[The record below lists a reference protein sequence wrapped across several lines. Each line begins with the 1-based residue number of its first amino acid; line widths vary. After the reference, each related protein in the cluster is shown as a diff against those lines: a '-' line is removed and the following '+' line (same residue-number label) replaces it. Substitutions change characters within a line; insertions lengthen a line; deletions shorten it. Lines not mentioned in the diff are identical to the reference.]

1 MCNIFAFSETEFF
14 AFDAGISRKR
24 TRNREA
30 SAYVPN
36 PYRKPSP
43 QPVCLHHFAE
53 FTFKVEFSIVVSS
66 TRHDFMLERTLFLT
80 RRDDFSKLKRKK
92 GIKKPLKFFR
102 KTSANLL
109 RSNKDYGGWEVLFLG
124 HAPATVEERH
134 YTQAP
139 QKLLNEALAWLGQAI
154 RGRRIERA

>member
-1 MCNIFAFSETEFF
+1 M
-14 AFDAGISRKR
+14 
-24 TRNREA
+24 
-30 SAYVPN
+30 
-36 PYRKPSP
+36 SP
-43 QPVCLHHFAE
+43 
-53 FTFKVEFSIVVSS
+53 
-66 TRHDFMLERTLFLT
+66 TRHDCILERTLFLT

-124 HAPATVEERH
+124 HAPATVEERN

-139 QKLLNEALAWLGQAI
+139 QKLLNEALGSAMQYG
-154 RGRRIERA
+154 IE

>member
-1 MCNIFAFSETEFF
+1 LCHIFAFSGIEFF

-36 PYRKPSP
+36 PYRKQSP
-43 QPVCLHHFAE
+43 QPVCLHHFVE
-53 FTFKVEFSIVVSS
+53 FTFKVEFSIVVSP
-66 TRHDFMLERTLFLT
+66 TRHDCILERTLFLT

-124 HAPATVEERH
+124 HAPATVEERN

-139 QKLLNEALAWLGQAI
+139 QKLLNEALGSAMQYG
-154 RGRRIERA
+154 IE